1 MKEWP
6 HWRHTA
12 LIGAKPLL
20 LLMFLCTLPGCEQQS
35 EIVVKFVCLRVN
47 EYDRAT
53 QDKALAEFNALPQGS
68 ALRQFIGDYKRLR
81 DQVRACR
88 ERSAAV
94 R

>member
-1 MKEWP
+1 MV
-6 HWRHTA
+6 
-12 LIGAKPLL
+12 LL
-20 LLMFLCTLPGCEQQS
+20 LTACDPGS
-35 EIVVKFVCLRVN
+35 SDVVVRFVCLRVN

-94 R
+94 K

>member
-1 MKEWP
+1 MRWKACLALP
-6 HWRHTA
+6 ILTLLTA
-12 LIGAKPLL
+12 
-20 LLMFLCTLPGCEQQS
+20 CDPGSS
-35 EIVVKFVCLRVN
+35 ETVVRFVCLRVN

-94 R
+94 K

>member
-1 MKEWP
+1 MR
-6 HWRHTA
+6 WRAYLA
-12 LIGAKPLL
+12 LPMLL
-20 LLMFLCTLPGCEQQS
+20 LLTACETGS
-35 EIVVKFVCLRVN
+35 SDVVVRFVCLRVN

-68 ALRQFIGDYKRLR
+68 ALRLFIGDYKRLR

-94 R
+94 K

>member
-1 MKEWP
+1 
-6 HWRHTA
+6 
-12 LIGAKPLL
+12 
-20 LLMFLCTLPGCEQQS
+20 
-35 EIVVKFVCLRVN
+35 VN